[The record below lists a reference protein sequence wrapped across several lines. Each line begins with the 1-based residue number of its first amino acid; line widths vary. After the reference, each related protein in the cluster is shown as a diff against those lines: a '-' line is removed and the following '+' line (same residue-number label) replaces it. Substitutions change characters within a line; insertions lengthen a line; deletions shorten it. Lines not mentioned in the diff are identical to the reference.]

1 MSIIYGIDDR
11 GVTAIELRHLR
22 YFQVLAETLNFTRAA
37 ERAHVTQSTLSHQI
51 KQLEDQIGTRLF
63 DRIGKRVVIT
73 ESGEVFLAFISRA
86 LKEVDQGLG
95 ALKRDPNAMTG
106 VIRVGATHT
115 FCLQFIPICVA
126 TFVGRYAGVKV
137 IVEEL
142 AADAIAAGL
151 KGGSLDLGITYRPNG
166 PNDLLFEPLYN
177 EELMLV
183 VASEHPFARRKRLR
197 MVELHHQR
205 LVLLPEAFAT
215 RQLLEECFAACGA
228 EPLVVAEMN
237 TLAPMLGLVERTSI
251 ATIVARNAVA
261 PSRALHVIPLENPT
275 PIRTPG
281 MLMQRQPTQSSPVKS
296 FAAIVRKIAVDS
308 SRRTKGRTPR
318 SAVQAVPFAGR
329 LRD

>member
-1 MSIIYGIDDR
+1 MPIIYNIDDR
-11 GVTAIELRHLR
+11 GVTAVELRHLR

-51 KQLEDQIGTRLF
+51 KQLEEQIGTRLF

-73 ESGEVFLAFISRA
+73 ESGEVFLAFIARA

-95 ALKRDPNAMTG
+95 ALKRDPNALTG

-126 TFVGRYAGVKV
+126 TFVGRYTGVKV

-151 KGGSLDLGITYRPNG
+151 KGGSLDLGITYRPSG
-166 PNDLLFEPLYN
+166 PGDLLFEPLYN

-183 VASEHPFARRKRLR
+183 VGSEHPFAKRKRLR

-215 RQLLEECFAACGA
+215 RQLLEECFTACGA

-251 ATIVARNAVA
+251 ATIVARNAVV

-281 MLMQRQPTQSSPVKS
+281 MLMQRQPTQSSAVKS

-308 SRRTKGRTPR
+308 SRRTRGRTPR
-318 SAVQAVPFAGR
+318 SAVQAVPFAGK